1 MAVNKIELK
10 RSAVPGKVPTTS
22 SLDLGEI
29 ALNTYDGKAFFKQSG
44 SITTIVELAT
54 TSGSITSA
62 SFATSAS
69 QALTA
74 SYVLASGVVG
84 LNLSRIASGSV
95 TASVDPAY
103 GFRVNSN
110 TAITGSLTV
119 SGSTA
124 ITGSKNALALRGSG
138 SGVFTVDGTAGR
150 LFQVN
155 DSLSGSLFAVNDI
168 SGIPVFEAFSDTT
181 VKIGQF
187 GAEAIIVSGSFA
199 KVTGSLRGTASYAV
213 NALSSSYAYQ
223 ATNADTASY
232 IPASGVVGLNLSQ
245 IISGSLSASIS
256 PNYGFKVNTNTSI
269 LGSVGVTGSISATG
283 DISGS
288 NARFTGA
295 IVAQTLV
302 VQTVSS
308 SVIYSSGSN
317 VFGNLASN
325 TQQFTGSVLVSG
337 SITVSGS
344 VINSLTASY
353 AISASNAD
361 TASQAI
367 TASYI
372 QASGVVGLN
381 LSQIASGSATAS
393 INPQTGLNVNI
404 KTSISGTLNVSQ
416 SINAYNINAGN
427 PTSNQW
433 QSNLNGSYFN
443 NFTTQTDVSEILRFI
458 AGLLSASAPDAAPN
472 TKTYSTY
479 TANAQNTTT
488 GTVTTGTVPSGS
500 SNITINYLTSR
511 GFANSGSTIFSGIT
525 PIYTLGN
532 YGYNYTSVAGG
543 TTTVSSSNDAQLFG
557 LGQLSSGNPTTFSV
571 SGSFTFRFK
580 DNSTKI
586 DTATSSSNALVTQ
599 TGAGTTSGVTLAKIN
614 TSNPAVIPA
623 AYQDGKYATAF
634 LNTIYSGS
642 ATAVSQSGYYHISAS
657 IQIASGSSGY
667 TVPIA
672 SNAEIFFAPLATI
685 STNIPAQTPATGST
699 TLATLTAVSRSLS
712 GAPYLS
718 GSTYNLSSSFTNLFN
733 PLYFAGAGISTLSTV
748 STGMT
753 QTSGVTTVSTAGG
766 TIQTANAVF
775 DSTGTVLRNTATIP
789 FETDVVKLN
798 GLYTF
803 GAANITNITQTAFTP
818 TTFTISI
825 AGVNKNSATTTYT
838 TASNYHTSGAFN
850 QPASSGSLAYYTR
863 TQGTDSGTNS
873 GASNSEPFTGESNR
887 ILLND
892 NILSFT
898 GTAWDTTYN
907 LGILSG
913 SDLQVK
919 PGFLVKP
926 GGTYGYWITDPDTT
940 KTNKYYVRRF
950 ITDGTTKTSMTL
962 NAGVVFNDWQVTG
975 SNAAG
980 ALILFKSSNS
990 SIYTPARFYDPTKT
1004 TSNFVTNIT
1013 ANTDG
1018 QNPFGSQI
1026 ALYGNSGGSL
1036 ASTTYTIPIR
1046 NADGMFLNA
1055 TYTDI
1060 YVIIRYK
1067 GDPTPLTS
1075 ITVTF
1080 A

>member
-1 MAVNKIELK
+1 MSINKLQLK
-10 RSAVPGKVPTTS
+10 RSAVVGKIPTTA
-22 SLDLGEI
+22 SLDLGELAI
-29 ALNTYDGKAFFKQSG
+29 NTVDGKIYFKQQDTG
-44 SITTIVELAT
+44 SVQRILELTT
-54 TSGSITSA
+54 TSGSHQS
-62 SFATSAS
+62 
-69 QALTA
+69 
-74 SYVLASGVVG
+74 
-84 LNLSRIASGSV
+84 
-95 TASVDPAY
+95 
-103 GFRVNSN
+103 
-110 TAITGSLTV
+110 
-119 SGSTA
+119 
-124 ITGSKNALALRGSG
+124 
-138 SGVFTVDGTAGR
+138 
-150 LFQVN
+150 
-155 DSLSGSLFAVNDI
+155 
-168 SGIPVFEAFSDTT
+168 
-181 VKIGQF
+181 
-187 GAEAIIVSGSFA
+187 
-199 KVTGSLRGTASYAV
+199 ASYAATSSFAQNFTV
-213 NALSSSYAYQ
+213 AGTITAQQLIVQTISSS
-223 ATNADTASY
+223 
-232 IPASGVVGLNLSQ
+232 I
-245 IISGSLSASIS
+245 
-256 PNYGFKVNTNTSI
+256 
-269 LGSVGVTGSISATG
+269 
-283 DISGS
+283 
-288 NARFTGA
+288 
-295 IVAQTLV
+295 
-302 VQTVSS
+302 
-308 SVIYSSGSN
+308 IYSSGSN
-317 VFGNLASN
+317 IFGDASNDNQIFTGSVLISGSITVSGSVTNNLTASYAINSNLLDGLDSTQFVQTGSFQNYTSSLNLFSASINSYTSSNNATISDILIETASINRVTASLQLFTASIFSYTASNNANITALNAQTASILSYTSSLNAKTGSFATTGSNIFTADQTIQGTLTVTKIVVQTITASQQYSSGSNIFGNKATD

-344 VINSLTASY
+344 VINNLTSSFAVSASQALTASF
-353 AISASNAD
+353 IL
-361 TASQAI
+361 
-367 TASYI
+367 
-372 QASGVVGLN
+372 ASGVVGLN

-404 KTSISGTLNVSQ
+404 KTSVSGTLNVSE

-427 PTSNQW
+427 PTSNPW
-433 QSNLNGSYFN
+433 QTSLNGSYFN

-472 TKTYSTY
+472 TKTYNNY

-488 GTVTTGTVPSGS
+488 GTVTAGSIPQTSTNLTVQ
-500 SNITINYLTSR
+500 YLNSK
-511 GFANSGSTIFSGIT
+511 GFATAGATIFSGIT

-532 YGYNYTSVAGG
+532 YGYTYTSVAAGS
-543 TTTVSSSNDAQLFG
+543 TTVSSSNDAQLFG
-557 LGQLSSGNPTTFSV
+557 LGLLSSGTPTNFKV

-580 DNSTKI
+580 DNSSKI
-586 DTATSSSNALVTQ
+586 DTATSSSNTLVTQ

-623 AYQDGKYATAF
+623 AYQDGKYATVF
-634 LNTIYSGS
+634 SNTIFSGS
-642 ATAVSQSGYYHISAS
+642 AAAVSQSGYYHISAS
-657 IQIASGSSGY
+657 IQIASGSSAY
-667 TVPIA
+667 TVPVA

-685 STNIPAQTPATGST
+685 STNIPAQTPVTGST
-699 TLATLTAVSRSLS
+699 TLAALTAVSRSLS

-718 GSTYNLSSSFTNLFN
+718 GSTYILSSSFTNLFN

-748 STGMT
+748 ATGMT

-775 DSTGTVLRNTATIP
+775 DSTGTTLRATSTVP
-789 FETDVVKLN
+789 FETDIIKLN

-803 GAANITNITQTAFTP
+803 GSANITNIAQTAFTP

-825 AGVNKNSATTTYT
+825 AGVNKNAGTTTYT
-838 TASNYHTSGAFN
+838 TSSNYHTGGTFGQPALSGA
-850 QPASSGSLAYYTR
+850 LAYYTR

-873 GASNSEPFTGESNR
+873 GASNLEPFTGESNR

-892 NILSFT
+892 SILSFT
-898 GTAWDTTYN
+898 GTTWNTAYV
-907 LGILSG
+907 LGNLSG

-950 ITDGTTKTSMTL
+950 TTNGTTKTSMTL

-980 ALILFKSSNS
+980 VLILFQSSNS

-1055 TYTDI
+1055 TYTNI

-1075 ITVTF
+1075 MTVTF